1 MQFLLKPFS
10 FVLFCIFSFC
20 TVSLTNADTSIEEI
34 IVSSDFRGASA
45 KKSPQ
50 SLTIVT
56 NDSIKNRAAD
66 HLENILNL
74 APNVN
79 YSSGASRGRF
89 FQIRGVGERSQF
101 KEPLNSSVGLIIDGI
116 DFSNLGLA
124 GALYDVEQ
132 VEILRGPQGT
142 NYGSNAMGG
151 MVNIKTYAPTEEFSG
166 KINFGAGNYDSF
178 SQGLVLNGRLS
189 ETVIGRLSLS
199 HNSSDGFVFND
210 FLNQDNTNNIDE
222 TSGRLRLLW
231 TPFDDLSFD
240 FSAIRLIADNGYDVF
255 SLTHNRTTSS
265 DQPGQDY
272 QLSEALSLKVIW
284 DKFDRFSLESQ
295 LTDES
300 SDLAYGF
307 DWDWSN
313 TEAVGVRGVEN
324 NSRKRNGQGLDLRFL
339 SNEGYEIF
347 GGASWV
353 AGVHYYDRE
362 VSLSYTDSYEYY
374 GGPKDSSINS
384 VYNTNRHAAYGQLDW
399 LFDDKLTVSLG
410 MRAEHFENNYIN
422 IENIA
427 LPGKLVGEVS
437 DDLFGGKLSLK
448 YQYDNNT
455 MLYGLISYGYKTG
468 GINAD
473 AYQKAAALKGE
484 EPETL
489 SIVKNNLIFG
499 DEALVNYE
507 FGLKGL
513 YFDDALALNLSSFYI
528 DRRNMQAK
536 LALEISTG
544 NWTEYTNNAD
554 GSYNYGLELDFTWQI
569 RSKLQLFGALGLL
582 KTKFGELYA
591 YDDVNKVSVNQ
602 EGREHAHS
610 PSYQYNM
617 GVNYNFDEHLKLNIQ
632 LDGKDS
638 FYFSTSHNQLS
649 KSYQLLHAKLSYD
662 QDLTSYSLW
671 ARNIANTEYE
681 TRGFYFANNPNN
693 GWITESYT
701 QLGEPRMIGISVEG
715 RF

>member
-1 MQFLLKPFS
+1 MNLSIKFFFFIPFCLYALLG
-10 FVLFCIFSFC
+10 
-20 TVSLTNADTSIEEI
+20 VSLVNAETSIEEI
-34 IVSSDFRGASA
+34 TVSSDFRGVSA
-45 KKSPQ
+45 KNSPQ
-50 SLTIVT
+50 SLTIVN
-56 NDSIKNRAAD
+56 NDGIKNRAAD

-151 MVNIKTYAPTEEFSG
+151 MVNIKTYAPTEEFYG
-166 KINFGAGNYDSF
+166 KVNFGLGNYDSI
-178 SQGLVLNGRLS
+178 SQGLVLNGKLS
-189 ETVIGRLSLS
+189 QTINGRLSLS
-199 HNSSDGFVFND
+199 HNSNDGFVFND
-210 FLNQDNTNNIDE
+210 FLNKDDTNNIDE
-222 TSGRLRLLW
+222 TSGRLRLMW

-240 FSAIRLIADNGYDVF
+240 FSAIKLIADNGYDAF
-255 SLTHNRTTSS
+255 SLSHNRTTSS

-272 QLSEALSLKVIW
+272 QLSEALSLKVTW

-295 LTDES
+295 LTHES
-300 SDLAYGF
+300 SNLAYGF

-313 TEAVGVRGVEN
+313 TDAVGVRGFEN
-324 NSRKRNGQGLDLRFL
+324 NSRKRNGQGLDLRVL

-362 VSLSYTDSYEYY
+362 VSLGYTDSYEYY
-374 GGPKDSSINS
+374 EGPQNSSINS

-399 LFDDKLTVSLG
+399 FFDNKLTVSVG

-427 LPGKLVGEVS
+427 LAGELVGEVS

-473 AYQKAAALKGE
+473 AYQKATASE
-484 EPETL
+484 ESETL

-499 DEALVNYE
+499 DEALINYE

-544 NWTEYTNNAD
+544 NWTEYTSNAD

-582 KTKFGELYA
+582 KTEYGELYV
-591 YDDVNKVSVNQ
+591 YDKVNEVSVNQ
-602 EGREHAHS
+602 EGREHAHA
-610 PSYQYNM
+610 PSYQFNM

-649 KSYQLLHAKLSYD
+649 KSYQLLHAKLSYE
-662 QDLTSYSLW
+662 QDLTSFSLW

-701 QLGEPRMIGISVEG
+701 QLGEPRVIGISVEG